1 MSKKN
6 YKYMMIILSSLYIV
20 IDLIIIGPINKIMD
34 VALDYEENIPF
45 VIAVILLLIG
55 IFIDATDKKINENAK
70 LRKYKILKIIGY
82 IPFIIVTLYGIFC
95 FFTGFDFFLKT
106 TYGLPA
112 FFGSIFILS
121 ILFMWPFYIIG
132 IALIVKS
139 KKLIK
144 QIIEKKW

>member
-1 MSKKN
+1 MSKKI

-82 IPFIIVTLYGIFC
+82 IPFIIVILYGIFRS
-95 FFTGFDFFLKT
+95 FTGFDFFLKT